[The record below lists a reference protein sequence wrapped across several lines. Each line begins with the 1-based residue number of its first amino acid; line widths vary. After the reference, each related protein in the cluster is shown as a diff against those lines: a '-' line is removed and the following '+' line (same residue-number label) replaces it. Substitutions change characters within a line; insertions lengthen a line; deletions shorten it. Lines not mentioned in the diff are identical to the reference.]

1 MGLIVGLVTVPLS
14 PLRGVVRLAELIQQE
29 AERQLF
35 DPAKIQE
42 ELTEIDLLK
51 ETGAIEEAEAD
62 AMEETLLNRLI
73 GSDAGQLFNSS
84 DRPSW

>member
-1 MGLIVGLVTVPLS
+1 VGLIIGLVTVPLA
-14 PLRGVVRLAELIQQE
+14 PLRGVVRLAELIQHE

-35 DPAKIQE
+35 DPARIQQ

-62 AMEETLLNRLI
+62 ALEEALLQRLTAT
-73 GSDAGQLFNSS
+73 GTGQQQTQ
-84 DRPSW
+84 